1 MYCTASHVFPHYCQS
16 TCTRTHT
23 RMLSVCLLLL
33 LLLLLFF
40 WWIIRNYF
48 LTTTNRQDEFKSHV
62 EWFTSVVSHPPSS
75 QKYPISH
82 IVTAW
87 HCCCWYWYSILLCVF
102 HITRDN
108 VIYTVIH
115 MPSNLICS
123 LNVRLC
129 IFVYIR
135 NVCKPL
141 NLQRIRTHICTC
153 EWVSAVC
160 VYC

>member
-1 MYCTASHVFPHYCQS
+1 MYS
-16 TCTRTHT
+16 RTIVKAIAFA
-23 RMLSVCLLLL
+23 LAYSNVCLAVF
-33 LLLLLFF
+33 LFVCCWLCCF
-40 WWIIRNYF
+40 FLVDYRNYF

-62 EWFTSVVSHPPSS
+62 EWFTSVCPIHS

-87 HCCCWYWYSILLCVF
+87 HCCCWYWYFMRNVF
-102 HITRDN
+102 RITWDN

-135 NVCKPL
+135 NMYVNHWICKGYA
-141 NLQRIRTHICTC
+141 HICTR
-153 EWVSAVC
+153 WVLCMLLVFASKMVL
-160 VYC
+160 